1 MNDLRDEIL
10 RKPDTLDLGVYME
23 IAEDEAA
30 KEYQDYKEAQR
41 AKIKAMRE
49 QEEKNRQFLADA
61 MKVTSDRLAQ
71 EEANREHDRRVL
83 AQRKAFKEA
92 GLVYN
97 EKTTE
102 EQAMHDAYANLA
114 ESLINSEK

>member
-10 RKPDTLDLGVYME
+10 RKPGAFDLGVYME
-23 IAEDEAA
+23 IKEEEAA
-30 KEYQDYKEAQR
+30 KEYQQYKEAQK
-41 AKIKAMRE
+41 AKIKKMQE
-49 QEEKNRQFLADA
+49 EEEKNSQLLGDA

-71 EEANREHDRRVL
+71 EEADREHDRRVL
-83 AQRKAFKEA
+83 AQRKASKEA
-92 GLVYN
+92 GLVYS

-114 ESLINSEK
+114 ESLINSGK

>member
-10 RKPDTLDLGVYME
+10 NKPGTLDLGVYME
-23 IAEDEAA
+23 IAEEEAA
-30 KEYQDYKEAQR
+30 KEYQAYKEAQK
-41 AKIKAMRE
+41 AKIKKMQE

-61 MKVTSDRLAQ
+61 MQVESDRLAKEQ
-71 EEANREHDRRVL
+71 ANREHDRRVL

-102 EQAMHDAYANLA
+102 EQALNDSYANLA
-114 ESLINSEK
+114 NNLIDQVK